1 MLNSYLMENFGYN
14 EPIFINDLSVEGLS
28 ENAVRQSVKR
38 LVANGF
44 LERYDNG
51 IYYIPKRGGLLGK
64 SYLDPFLVIMRKY
77 VQNKSETY
85 GYVTGISFANQIGL
99 TTQMPAV
106 IEVVT
111 NREATNGRMVKIGK
125 LTVRIKK
132 STLTVSD
139 SNAELLQLL
148 ERENCR
154 ILKRSLLQCEIGDKV
169 FYALNEIALQRDLHL
184 TSSQILGLELQSREG
199 RNTLSGDGILIC
211 TPTGSTAYSLSAGGA
226 ILTPEVP
233 VLMMTPICAFSM
245 RARPIVFSNDETF
258 IVRIKRGQA
267 VVLADGLPI
276 AGLPENAEIR
286 IKKAPFTADFPV
298 RENSDFFAKVRN
310 KLNE

>member
-1 MLNSYLMENFGYN
+1 MLKSYLMENFGYN

-77 VQNKSETY
+77 VQSKSETY
-85 GYVTGISFANQIGL
+85 GYVTGISFANQLGL

-111 NREATNGRMVKIGK
+111 NREATNGRMVKIGN

-148 ERENCR
+148 DS
-154 ILKRSLLQCEIGDKV
+154 I
-169 FYALNEIALQRDLHL
+169 
-184 TSSQILGLELQSREG
+184 
-199 RNTLSGDGILIC
+199 
-211 TPTGSTAYSLSAGGA
+211 
-226 ILTPEVP
+226 
-233 VLMMTPICAFSM
+233 
-245 RARPIVFSNDETF
+245 
-258 IVRIKRGQA
+258 GQA
-267 VVLADGLPI
+267 EKYTELPMKETIDTMISYVKQKRFTKEQLSEVSSVLTGAT
-276 AGLPENAEIR
+276 A
-286 IKKAPFTADFPV
+286 KKLI
-298 RENSDFFAKVRN
+298 EWGIIYEFAS
-310 KLNE
+310 